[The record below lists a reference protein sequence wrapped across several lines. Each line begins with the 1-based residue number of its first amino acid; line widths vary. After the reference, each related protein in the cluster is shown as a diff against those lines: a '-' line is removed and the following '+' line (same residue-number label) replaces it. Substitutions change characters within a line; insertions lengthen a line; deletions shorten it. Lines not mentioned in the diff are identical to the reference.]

1 MKTAGRGNPN
11 RWVTVPNNRAHGAE
25 GQNRS
30 CSITW
35 AEKQEKFQPTQ
46 ECFFTWAEKQEKFQP
61 TQECFFLTS
70 TFIELIGTYA
80 TVRKKNRVC
89 RPGIRHTVLSMK
101 RSCKKSSFAAYFRPG
116 RLSEYRCYELRC
128 KQDI

>member
-30 CSITW
+30 CSI
-35 AEKQEKFQPTQ
+35 
-46 ECFFTWAEKQEKFQP
+46 TWAEKQEKFQP